1 MILPDS
7 IDRQTLE
14 PTRCFRAVI
23 YIINFP
29 KQMKDDASVLNKY
42 LLMLSSLIGL
52 KANWIDS

>member
-23 YIINFP
+23 NIIDFP
-29 KQMKDDASVLNKY
+29 NQMKDDASVLNKY
-42 LLMLSSLIGL
+42 ISSC
-52 KANWIDS
+52 